1 MSNSEIRSA
10 IRAGLG
16 SLEISSGIKWWGT
29 EFTWAFSRCLC
40 EIGRERNYHVGA
52 RGVGFG
58 EWLYDVTWLDYDS
71 EHLLSVPLVAEIE
84 WSKEPDEIDHDF
96 QKLLVA
102 RADLKLMIFAGPPPR
117 TEAIFD
123 RMVRQIEAFR
133 SPPDRDDTW
142 LIGAVEWDDEIERG
156 WRLRWFTTT

>member
-10 IRAGLG
+10 IRAGLE
-16 SLEISSGIKWWGT
+16 SLDIHSREEWKA
-29 EFTWAFSRCLC
+29 FTRAFKTRLC
-40 EIGRERNYHVGA
+40 EIGKERDYQVA
-52 RGVGFG
+52 ASSVEKVDYG

-71 EHLLSVPLVAEIE
+71 EYLRNVPLVAEVE
-84 WSKEPDEIDHDF
+84 WGNPSRIGDDF
-96 QKLLVA
+96 EKLLVA
-102 RADLKLMIFAGPPPR
+102 RADLKLMIFAGPPPG

-133 SPPDRDDTW
+133 YPPERDDTW
-142 LIGAVEWDDEIERG
+142 LIGAVEWDGEIERG